1 MSKNWDVCDQLNYN
15 FIPVPKA
22 LAMGFKSVSINAK
35 WTYSLLLDR
44 MMASRKNAE
53 RFHDKN
59 GMYLLFNQ
67 DEIAELIG
75 ASKRTVIRIFKELE
89 ESGLIET
96 RKQGFGKAQ
105 KIYLRKL
112 SELSE
117 MYSETSSKKSCQNG
131 TTRSDKLSPQEV
143 TSCHHEKCQNVT
155 TINAKLSPQEV
166 TPVSPQDM
174 PNLSP
179 PTKKKCQNV
188 TTINAKLS
196 PQEVTPVSPQ
206 DMPNLSPPTKSDTNM
221 SDTNMSDT
229 ESSRSRLSNIA
240 VNGSAR
246 KTIPTPTQNCFVT
259 SVVTPT
265 LEKIQ
270 AFVKKNNFTFSAE
283 KFYDYYN
290 AVGWK
295 VRGMPIT
302 DWQSLCR
309 SWQARERPE
318 AKPEIPHI
326 KGYFEMTEEER
337 EAARRRQAERNRN
350 GRTSEETY
358 SRADG
363 DLPF

>member
-67 DEIAELIG
+67 DEVADLIG

-89 ESGLIET
+89 DSGLIET
-96 RKQGFGKAQ
+96 KKQGFGKSQ

-117 MYSETSSKKSCQNG
+117 AGSETSFKKSCQNG
-131 TTRSDKLSPQEV
+131 TMRSDKMALREV
-143 TSCHHEKCQNVT
+143 TSCHYE
-155 TINAKLSPQEV
+155 
-166 TPVSPQDM
+166 
-174 PNLSP
+174 
-179 PTKKKCQNV
+179 KCQNV

-229 ESSRSRLSNIA
+229 ESSRSRLSHMSF
-240 VNGSAR
+240 NGLVE
-246 KTIPTPTQNCFVT
+246 KTTPTPTTNHFGT
-259 SVVTPT
+259 SDVTPT

-270 AFVKKNNFTFSAE
+270 AFVEKNNFTFSPE

-337 EAARRRQAERNRN
+337 EAARRRQAERNGN
-350 GRTSEETY
+350 GRTSESTY

>member
-1 MSKNWDVCDQLNYN
+1 MSKNWDVCDQLNYQ
-15 FIPVPKA
+15 FIPVPRA
-22 LAMGFKSVSINAK
+22 LAKGFKDLSINAK
-35 WTYSLLLDR
+35 WAYSLMLDR
-44 MMASRKNAE
+44 MMMSRQNID

-59 GMYLLFNQ
+59 GMFLLFNQ
-67 DEIAELIG
+67 DEVAELIG
-75 ASKRTVIRIFKELE
+75 ASRRTIIRIFKELE

-96 RKQGFGKAQ
+96 KKQGFGKSQ

-117 MYSETSSKKSCQNG
+117 MDSETSSKKSCQNG
-131 TTRSDKLSPQEV
+131 TTRSAKMALREV
-143 TSCHHEKCQNVT
+143 TNCHNDKCQNVT
-155 TINAKLSPQEV
+155 TISAKMSHQEV
-166 TPVSPQDM
+166 TPVSPQDVT
-174 PNLSP
+174 NLSHP
-179 PTKKKCQNV
+179 
-188 TTINAKLS
+188 I
-196 PQEVTPVSPQ
+196 VSKNY
-206 DMPNLSPPTKSDTNM
+206 MNNNYKSK
-221 SDTNMSDT
+221 
-229 ESSRSRLSNIA
+229 SSSSRLSHMSF
-240 VNGSAR
+240 NGSVE
-246 KTIPTPTQNCFVT
+246 KTTPTPTTNHFGT
-259 SVVTPT
+259 SDVTPT

>member
-1 MSKNWDVCDQLNYN
+1 MKNWDVCDQLNYN

-67 DEIAELIG
+67 DEVAELIG

-117 MYSETSSKKSCQNG
+117 MHSETSSKKSCQNG
-131 TTRSDKLSPQEV
+131 TTRSDKLASREV
-143 TSCHHEKCQNVT
+143 TSCHYEKCQNVT

-166 TPVSPQDM
+166 TP
-174 PNLSP
+174 
-179 PTKKKCQNV
+179 
-188 TTINAKLS
+188 A
-196 PQEVTPVSPQ
+196 SPQ
-206 DMPNLSPPTKSDTNM
+206 DMPNLSPPTKSETNM

-240 VNGSAR
+240 VNGSVG
-246 KTIPTPTQNCFVT
+246 KTTPTPTQSYFGT

-270 AFVKKNNFTFSAE
+270 AFVKKNNFTFSPE

-337 EAARRRQAERNRN
+337 EAARRRQAERNGN

-358 SRADG
+358 SRVDG

>member
-67 DEIAELIG
+67 DEVAELIG

-89 ESGLIET
+89 DSGLIET
-96 RKQGFGKAQ
+96 KKQGFGKSQ

-117 MYSETSSKKSCQNG
+117 MDSETGSKKSCQNG
-131 TTRSDKLSPQEV
+131 
-143 TSCHHEKCQNVT
+143 
-155 TINAKLSPQEV
+155 
-166 TPVSPQDM
+166 
-174 PNLSP
+174 
-179 PTKKKCQNV
+179 

-240 VNGSAR
+240 VNGSVR
-246 KTIPTPTQNCFVT
+246 KTTPTPTTNCFGT
-259 SVVTPT
+259 FVVTPT

-270 AFVKKNNFTFSAE
+270 AFVEKNNFTFSAE
-283 KFYDYYN
+283 KFYNYYN

-309 SWQARERPE
+309 SWQARERTE
-318 AKPEIPHI
+318 TKQDIPHI

-337 EAARRRQAERNRN
+337 EAARRRQAERSGN
-350 GRTSEETY
+350 GRTGESTY
-358 SRADG
+358 SGAEG

>member
-1 MSKNWDVCDQLNYN
+1 MSTKNWDVCDQLNYQ
-15 FIPVPKA
+15 FVPVPRA
-22 LAMGFKSVSINAK
+22 LARGFKDLSINAK
-35 WTYSLLLDR
+35 WAYSLMLDR
-44 MMASRKNAE
+44 MMMSRQNID

-59 GMYLLFNQ
+59 GMFLLFNQ
-67 DEIAELIG
+67 DELAELIG

-96 RKQGFGKAQ
+96 KKQGFGKAQ

-117 MYSETSSKKSCQNG
+117 MDSETSSKKSCQNG
-131 TTRSDKLSPQEV
+131 TTRSDKLASREV
-143 TSCHHEKCQNVT
+143 PNCHHEKCQIGT
-155 TINAKLSPQEV
+155 TRNAKLSPQEV

-179 PTKKKCQNV
+179 LLESNTY
-188 TTINAKLS
+188 
-196 PQEVTPVSPQ
+196 
-206 DMPNLSPPTKSDTNM
+206 KSNTYK
-221 SDTNMSDT
+221 SKT
-229 ESSRSRLSNIA
+229 ESSRSSRSNIA
-240 VNGSAR
+240 VNGSVG
-246 KTIPTPTQNCFVT
+246 KTTPTPTQSNFGT

-270 AFVKKNNFTFSAE
+270 AFVKKNNFTFSPE

-295 VRGMPIT
+295 VRGMAIT

-309 SWQARERPE
+309 SWQARERPTE
-318 AKPEIPHI
+318 TKHDIPHI

-337 EAARRRQAERNRN
+337 EAARRRQAERSGN
-350 GRTSEETY
+350 GRTSESTY
-358 SRADG
+358 SGAEG

>member
-67 DEIAELIG
+67 DEVAELIG

-117 MYSETSSKKSCQNG
+117 MRSETSSKKSCQNG
-131 TTRSDKLSPQEV
+131 TTRSDKMALREV
-143 TSCHHEKCQNVT
+143 TFCHHEKCQNVT
-155 TINAKLSPQEV
+155 TIS
-166 TPVSPQDM
+166 
-174 PNLSP
+174 
-179 PTKKKCQNV
+179 
-188 TTINAKLS
+188 AKLS

-240 VNGSAR
+240 VNGSVG
-246 KTIPTPTQNCFVT
+246 KTTPTQTQNCFVT

-290 AVGWK
+290 AIGWK
-295 VRGMPIT
+295 IRGMPIT

-337 EAARRRQAERNRN
+337 EAARRRQAERNGN

-358 SRADG
+358 SRVEG

>member
-1 MSKNWDVCDQLNYN
+1 MSTKNWDVCDQLNYQ
-15 FIPVPKA
+15 FIPVPRA
-22 LAMGFKSVSINAK
+22 LAKGFKDLSINAK
-35 WTYSLLLDR
+35 WAYSLMLDR
-44 MMASRKNAE
+44 MMMSRQNID

-59 GMYLLFNQ
+59 GMFLLFNRS
-67 DEIAELIG
+67 ELAEVIGTSESTVKRIFAELKG
-75 ASKRTVIRIFKELE
+75 A
-89 ESGLIET
+89 GLIET
-96 RKQGFGKAQ
+96 KAQGFGKPQ
-105 KIYLRKL
+105 KIYLRKS
-112 SELSE
+112 SELASTK
-117 MYSETSSKKSCQNG
+117 ETHSNHVGSRRVTNEP
-131 TTRSDKLSPQEV
+131 TRQV
-143 TSCHHEKCQNVT
+143 TSDPTSRVNLNQQTGQFEPTDGSPVT
-155 TINAKLSPQEV
+155 QPAGPPV
-166 TPVSPQDM
+166 TRPIVSNTYM
-174 PNLSP
+174 NN
-179 PTKKKCQNV
+179 TY
-188 TTINAKLS
+188 
-196 PQEVTPVSPQ
+196 
-206 DMPNLSPPTKSDTNM
+206 KSK
-221 SDTNMSDT
+221 T

-240 VNGSAR
+240 VNGSVG
-246 KTIPTPTQNCFVT
+246 KTTPTLTPNCFGT

-265 LEKIQ
+265 LEKIR
-270 AFVKKNNFTFSAE
+270 AFVEKNNFTFSAE

-337 EAARRRQAERNRN
+337 EAARRRQAERNGN

>member
-1 MSKNWDVCDQLNYN
+1 MSKNWDVCDQLNYQ
-15 FIPVPKA
+15 FIPVPRA
-22 LAMGFKSVSINAK
+22 LAKGFKDLSINAK
-35 WTYSLLLDR
+35 WAYSLMLDR
-44 MMASRKNAE
+44 MMMSRQNID

-59 GMYLLFNQ
+59 GMFLLFNQ
-67 DEIAELIG
+67 DEVAELIG
-75 ASKRTVIRIFKELE
+75 ASRRTIIRIFKELE

-96 RKQGFGKAQ
+96 KKQGFGKSQ

-117 MYSETSSKKSCQNG
+117 IDSETSFKESCQNG
-131 TTRSDKLSPQEV
+131 TTRSDKMALRDVPI
-143 TSCHHEKCQNVT
+143 CHNDKCQNVT
-155 TINAKLSPQEV
+155 TISAKMSHQDV
-166 TPVSPQDM
+166 TPVSPQDVT
-174 PNLSP
+174 NLSHP
-179 PTKKKCQNV
+179 
-188 TTINAKLS
+188 I
-196 PQEVTPVSPQ
+196 VSKNY
-206 DMPNLSPPTKSDTNM
+206 MNNNYKSK
-221 SDTNMSDT
+221 
-229 ESSRSRLSNIA
+229 SSSSSRLSHMSF
-240 VNGSAR
+240 NGSVE
-246 KTIPTPTQNCFVT
+246 KTIPTLTTNHFGT
-259 SVVTPT
+259 SDVTPT

-270 AFVKKNNFTFSAE
+270 AFVEKNNFTFSPE

-337 EAARRRQAERNRN
+337 EAARRRQAERNGN
-350 GRTSEETY
+350 GRTSESTY

>member
-1 MSKNWDVCDQLNYN
+1 MKNWDVCDQLNYQ
-15 FIPVPKA
+15 FVPVPRA
-22 LAMGFKSVSINAK
+22 LAKGFKDLSINAK
-35 WTYSLLLDR
+35 WAYSLMLDR
-44 MMASRKNAE
+44 MMMSRQNID

-59 GMYLLFNQ
+59 GMFLLFNQ

-96 RKQGFGKAQ
+96 KKQGFGKAQ

-117 MYSETSSKKSCQNG
+117 IDSETSCKKSCQNG
-131 TTRSDKLSPQEV
+131 TTRSDNLASREV
-143 TSCHHEKCQNVT
+143 PNCHHEKCQNGT
-155 TINAKLSPQEV
+155 TRSAKLSPQEV

-179 PTKKKCQNV
+179 LLESNTYMSN
-188 TTINAKLS
+188 TY
-196 PQEVTPVSPQ
+196 
-206 DMPNLSPPTKSDTNM
+206 KSK
-221 SDTNMSDT
+221 T
-229 ESSRSRLSNIA
+229 ESSRSSRSNIS
-240 VNGSAR
+240 VNGSSR
-246 KTIPTPTQNCFVT
+246 KTTPTPTASNFGT
-259 SVVTPT
+259 SDVTPT

-270 AFVKKNNFTFSAE
+270 AFVEKNNFTFSPE

-309 SWQARERPE
+309 SWQARERPAE
-318 AKPEIPHI
+318 KKPDIPHI

-337 EAARRRQAERNRN
+337 EAARRRQAERNGN
-350 GRTSEETY
+350 GRTGESAYCGT
-358 SRADG
+358 DG

>member
-1 MSKNWDVCDQLNYN
+1 MNTKNWDVCDQLNYQ
-15 FIPVPKA
+15 FVPVPRA
-22 LAMGFKSVSINAK
+22 LAKGFKDLSINAK
-35 WTYSLLLDR
+35 WAYSLMLDR
-44 MMASRKNAE
+44 MMMSRQNID

-59 GMYLLFNQ
+59 GMFLLFNQ

-96 RKQGFGKAQ
+96 KKQGFGKAQ

-117 MYSETSSKKSCQNG
+117 IDSETSYKKSCQNG
-131 TTRSDKLSPQEV
+131 TTRSDKLASREV
-143 TSCHHEKCQNVT
+143 PNCHHKKCQNGT
-155 TINAKLSPQEV
+155 TRNAKL
-166 TPVSPQDM
+166 SPQDM

-179 PTKKKCQNV
+179 LLESNTYMNN
-188 TTINAKLS
+188 TY
-196 PQEVTPVSPQ
+196 
-206 DMPNLSPPTKSDTNM
+206 KSK
-221 SDTNMSDT
+221 T
-229 ESSRSRLSNIA
+229 ESSSSSRSNIS
-240 VNGSAR
+240 VNGSVE
-246 KTIPTPTQNCFVT
+246 KTTSTPTQSNFGT

-265 LEKIQ
+265 LEKIR

-290 AVGWK
+290 AVGWR

-309 SWQARERPE
+309 SWQARERPAE
-318 AKPEIPHI
+318 KKPEIPHI

-337 EAARRRQAERNRN
+337 EAARRRQAERNGN
-350 GRTSEETY
+350 GRTSESTY
-358 SRADG
+358 SGADG

>member
-67 DEIAELIG
+67 DEVADLIG

-89 ESGLIET
+89 DSGLIET
-96 RKQGFGKAQ
+96 KKQGFGKSQ

-117 MYSETSSKKSCQNG
+117 AGSETSFKKSCQNG
-131 TTRSDKLSPQEV
+131 TMRSDKMALRDV
-143 TSCHHEKCQNVT
+143 TSCHHE
-155 TINAKLSPQEV
+155 
-166 TPVSPQDM
+166 
-174 PNLSP
+174 
-179 PTKKKCQNV
+179 KCQNV

-229 ESSRSRLSNIA
+229 ESSSSRLSHMSF
-240 VNGSAR
+240 NGSVE
-246 KTIPTPTQNCFVT
+246 KTTPTPTTNHFGT
-259 SVVTPT
+259 SEVTPT

-283 KFYDYYN
+283 KFYNYYN

-337 EAARRRQAERNRN
+337 EAARRRQAERNGN
-350 GRTSEETY
+350 GRTSESTY

>member
-67 DEIAELIG
+67 DEVADLIG

-89 ESGLIET
+89 DSGLIET
-96 RKQGFGKAQ
+96 KKQGFGKSQ

-117 MYSETSSKKSCQNG
+117 AGSETSFKKSCQNG
-131 TTRSDKLSPQEV
+131 TMRSDKMALREV
-143 TSCHHEKCQNVT
+143 TSCHHE
-155 TINAKLSPQEV
+155 
-166 TPVSPQDM
+166 
-174 PNLSP
+174 
-179 PTKKKCQNV
+179 KCQNV

-229 ESSRSRLSNIA
+229 ESSSSRLSHMSF
-240 VNGSAR
+240 NGLVE
-246 KTIPTPTQNCFVT
+246 KTTPTPTTNHFVT

-270 AFVKKNNFTFSAE
+270 AFVGKNNFTFSPE
-283 KFYDYYN
+283 KFFNYYN

-295 VRGMPIT
+295 MRGMPIT

-337 EAARRRQAERNRN
+337 EAARRRQAERNGN
-350 GRTSEETY
+350 GRTSEGTY

>member
-1 MSKNWDVCDQLNYN
+1 MSTKNWDVCDQLNYQ
-15 FIPVPKA
+15 FVPVPRA
-22 LAMGFKSVSINAK
+22 LAKGFKDLSINAK
-35 WTYSLLLDR
+35 WAYSLMLDR
-44 MMASRKNAE
+44 MMMSRQNID

-59 GMYLLFNQ
+59 GMFLLFNQ

-96 RKQGFGKAQ
+96 KKQGFGKAQ

-117 MYSETSSKKSCQNG
+117 IDSETSYKKSCQNG
-131 TTRSDKLSPQEV
+131 TTRSDKLASREV
-143 TSCHHEKCQNVT
+143 PNCHHEKCQNGT
-155 TINAKLSPQEV
+155 TRNAKLSPQEV

-179 PTKKKCQNV
+179 LLESNTYMSN
-188 TTINAKLS
+188 TY
-196 PQEVTPVSPQ
+196 
-206 DMPNLSPPTKSDTNM
+206 KSK
-221 SDTNMSDT
+221 T
-229 ESSRSRLSNIA
+229 ESSRSSRSNIS
-240 VNGSAR
+240 VNGSSR
-246 KTIPTPTQNCFVT
+246 KTTPTPTQSNFGT

-265 LEKIQ
+265 LEKIR
-270 AFVKKNNFTFSAE
+270 AFVEKNNFTFSPE

-309 SWQARERPE
+309 SWQVRERPE

-337 EAARRRQAERNRN
+337 EAARRRQAERSGN
-350 GRTSEETY
+350 GRTSESTY
-358 SRADG
+358 SGADG

>member
-1 MSKNWDVCDQLNYN
+1 
-15 FIPVPKA
+15 
-22 LAMGFKSVSINAK
+22 
-35 WTYSLLLDR
+35 

-67 DEIAELIG
+67 DEVAELIG

-89 ESGLIET
+89 ESGFIET

-117 MYSETSSKKSCQNG
+117 VCSETSFKKSCQNG
-131 TTRSDKLSPQEV
+131 TTRSDKLASREV

-155 TINAKLSPQEV
+155 TINAKLSPQ
-166 TPVSPQDM
+166 
-174 PNLSP
+174 
-179 PTKKKCQNV
+179 
-188 TTINAKLS
+188 
-196 PQEVTPVSPQ
+196 
-206 DMPNLSPPTKSDTNM
+206 DMPNLSPPTKSETNK

-240 VNGSAR
+240 VNGSVG
-246 KTIPTPTQNCFVT
+246 KTTPTPAQSYFGT

-270 AFVKKNNFTFSAE
+270 AFVKKNNFTFSPE

-318 AKPEIPHI
+318 EAQREEYQI
-326 KGYFEMTEEER
+326 KNFTDLTDDELVAIKRKQEEKDGRARKSYF
-337 EAARRRQAERNRN
+337 
-350 GRTSEETY
+350 G
-358 SRADG
+358 RADE

>member
-67 DEIAELIG
+67 DEVAELIG

-89 ESGLIET
+89 DSGLIET
-96 RKQGFGKAQ
+96 KKQGFGKSQ

-117 MYSETSSKKSCQNG
+117 MDSETGSEKSCQNG
-131 TTRSDKLSPQEV
+131 
-143 TSCHHEKCQNVT
+143 T

-174 PNLSP
+174 PNLS
-179 PTKKKCQNV
+179 
-188 TTINAKLS
+188 S
-196 PQEVTPVSPQ
+196 
-206 DMPNLSPPTKSDTNM
+206 PTKSDTNM

-240 VNGSAR
+240 VNGSVR
-246 KTIPTPTQNCFVT
+246 KTTPTPTTNYFGT

-270 AFVKKNNFTFSAE
+270 AFVEKNNFTFSAE
-283 KFYDYYN
+283 KFYNYYN

-295 VRGMPIT
+295 MRGMPIT

-309 SWQARERPE
+309 SWQARERTE
-318 AKPEIPHI
+318 TKQDIPHI

-337 EAARRRQAERNRN
+337 EAARRRQAERSGN
-350 GRTSEETY
+350 GRTGESTY
-358 SRADG
+358 SGAEG

>member
-1 MSKNWDVCDQLNYN
+1 MKNWDVCDQLNYN
-15 FIPVPKA
+15 FMPVPKA

-67 DEIAELIG
+67 DEVAELIG

-131 TTRSDKLSPQEV
+131 TT
-143 TSCHHEKCQNVT
+143 
-155 TINAKLSPQEV
+155 INAKLSPQ
-166 TPVSPQDM
+166 DM
-174 PNLSP
+174 PNL
-179 PTKKKCQNV
+179 
-188 TTINAKLS
+188 
-196 PQEVTPVSPQ
+196 SPQ
-206 DMPNLSPPTKSDTNM
+206 DMPNLSPPTKSETNK

-240 VNGSAR
+240 VNGSVG
-246 KTIPTPTQNCFVT
+246 KTTPTPTQSYFGT

-270 AFVKKNNFTFSAE
+270 AFVEKNNFTFSSE

-337 EAARRRQAERNRN
+337 EAARRRQAERSGN
-350 GRTSEETY
+350 GRTSEGTY
-358 SRADG
+358 SGVEG

>member
-1 MSKNWDVCDQLNYN
+1 MSKNWDVCDQLNYQ
-15 FIPVPKA
+15 FIPVPRA
-22 LAMGFKSVSINAK
+22 LAKGFKDLSINAK
-35 WTYSLLLDR
+35 WAYSLMLDR
-44 MMASRKNAE
+44 MMMSRQNID

-59 GMYLLFNQ
+59 GMFLLFNQ

-96 RKQGFGKAQ
+96 QKQGFGKAQ

-117 MYSETSSKKSCQNG
+117 IDSETSYKKSCQNG
-131 TTRSDKLSPQEV
+131 TTRGDKLASREV
-143 TSCHHEKCQNVT
+143 TNCHHEKCQNGT
-155 TINAKLSPQEV
+155 TRNAKLSPQEV

-179 PTKKKCQNV
+179 LLESNTYMSN
-188 TTINAKLS
+188 TY
-196 PQEVTPVSPQ
+196 
-206 DMPNLSPPTKSDTNM
+206 KSK
-221 SDTNMSDT
+221 T
-229 ESSRSRLSNIA
+229 ESSRSSRSNIA
-240 VNGSAR
+240 VNGSVG
-246 KTIPTPTQNCFVT
+246 KTTPTATASNFGT

-265 LEKIQ
+265 LEKIR
-270 AFVKKNNFTFSAE
+270 AFVEKNNFTFSAE

-295 VRGMPIT
+295 VRGMPIA

-337 EAARRRQAERNRN
+337 EAARRRQAERNGN
-350 GRTSEETY
+350 GRTSEGTY

>member
-53 RFHDKN
+53 RFHDKS

-67 DEIAELIG
+67 DEVAELIG

-96 RKQGFGKAQ
+96 KKQGFGKSQ

-117 MYSETSSKKSCQNG
+117 VDSETSFKKSCQNG
-131 TTRSDKLSPQEV
+131 TMRSDKMALREV
-143 TSCHHEKCQNVT
+143 TSCHHEKCQFGT

-166 TPVSPQDM
+166 T
-174 PNLSP
+174 L
-179 PTKKKCQNV
+179 
-188 TTINAKLS
+188 
-196 PQEVTPVSPQ
+196 VSPQ
-206 DMPNLSPPTKSDTNM
+206 DMPNLSPPTKSDTNK

-240 VNGSAR
+240 VNGSVG
-246 KTIPTPTQNCFVT
+246 KTTPTPAQSYFGT

-270 AFVKKNNFTFSAE
+270 AFVKKNNFTFSPE

-309 SWQARERPE
+309 SWQSRERPVE
-318 AKPEIPHI
+318 AQREEYQI
-326 KGYFEMTEEER
+326 KNFTDLTDEELGAIKRKQEEKDGRARKSYF
-337 EAARRRQAERNRN
+337 
-350 GRTSEETY
+350 G
-358 SRADG
+358 RADE

>member
-1 MSKNWDVCDQLNYN
+1 MSTKNWDVCDQLNYQ
-15 FIPVPKA
+15 FVPVPRA
-22 LAMGFKSVSINAK
+22 LARGFKDLSINAK
-35 WTYSLLLDR
+35 WAYSLMLDR
-44 MMASRKNAE
+44 MMMSRQNID

-59 GMYLLFNQ
+59 GMFLLFNQ
-67 DEIAELIG
+67 DELAELIG

-96 RKQGFGKAQ
+96 KKQGFGKAQ

-117 MYSETSSKKSCQNG
+117 IDSETSPKKSCQNG
-131 TTRSDKLSPQEV
+131 TTRSDKLASREV
-143 TSCHHEKCQNVT
+143 PNCHHEKCQNGT
-155 TINAKLSPQEV
+155 TRNAKLSPQEV

-179 PTKKKCQNV
+179 LSKSNTYMSNTYKSKK
-188 TTINAKLS
+188 
-196 PQEVTPVSPQ
+196 
-206 DMPNLSPPTKSDTNM
+206 
-221 SDTNMSDT
+221 
-229 ESSRSRLSNIA
+229 SSCSSRLSNIA
-240 VNGSAR
+240 VNGSVG
-246 KTIPTPTQNCFVT
+246 KTTPTPTQSNFGI

-270 AFVKKNNFTFSAE
+270 AFVEKNNFTFSPE
-283 KFYDYYN
+283 KFYNYYN

-309 SWQARERPE
+309 SWQARERPAE
-318 AKPEIPHI
+318 TKHDIPHI

-337 EAARRRQAERNRN
+337 EAARRRQAERNGN
-350 GRTSEETY
+350 GRTGESTY
-358 SRADG
+358 RGTDG

>member
-67 DEIAELIG
+67 DEVAELIG

-89 ESGLIET
+89 DSGLIET
-96 RKQGFGKAQ
+96 KKQGFGKSQ

-112 SELSE
+112 SEFSE
-117 MYSETSSKKSCQNG
+117 MGSKTSFKKSCQNG
-131 TTRSDKLSPQEV
+131 TTRSDKMALR
-143 TSCHHEKCQNVT
+143 
-155 TINAKLSPQEV
+155 EV
-166 TPVSPQDM
+166 TPVS
-174 PNLSP
+174 L
-179 PTKKKCQNV
+179 
-188 TTINAKLS
+188 
-196 PQEVTPVSPQ
+196 Q
-206 DMPNLSPPTKSDTNM
+206 DMPNLSPPTKSETNK
-221 SDTNMSDT
+221 SDTNKSDT

-240 VNGSAR
+240 VNGPIG
-246 KTIPTPTQNCFVT
+246 KTTPTPTPTQSYFGT

-270 AFVKKNNFTFSAE
+270 AFVEKNNFTFSSE

-337 EAARRRQAERNRN
+337 EAARRRQAERSGN
-350 GRTSEETY
+350 GRTSEGTY
-358 SRADG
+358 SGVEG

>member
-67 DEIAELIG
+67 DEVADLIG

-89 ESGLIET
+89 DSGLIET
-96 RKQGFGKAQ
+96 KKQGFGKSQ

-117 MYSETSSKKSCQNG
+117 AGSETSFKKSCQNG
-131 TTRSDKLSPQEV
+131 TMRSDKMALREV
-143 TSCHHEKCQNVT
+143 TSCHYE
-155 TINAKLSPQEV
+155 
-166 TPVSPQDM
+166 
-174 PNLSP
+174 
-179 PTKKKCQNV
+179 KCQNV

-229 ESSRSRLSNIA
+229 ESSSSRLSHMSF
-240 VNGSAR
+240 NGLVE
-246 KTIPTPTQNCFVT
+246 KTTPTPTTNHFGT
-259 SVVTPT
+259 SDVTPT

-270 AFVKKNNFTFSAE
+270 AFVKKNNFAFSPE

-337 EAARRRQAERNRN
+337 EAARRRQAERNGN

-358 SRADG
+358 SRVDG

>member
-1 MSKNWDVCDQLNYN
+1 MSKNWDVCDQLNYQ
-15 FIPVPKA
+15 FIPVPRA
-22 LAMGFKSVSINAK
+22 LAKGFKDLSINAK
-35 WTYSLLLDR
+35 WAYSLMLDR
-44 MMASRKNAE
+44 MMMSRQNID

-59 GMYLLFNQ
+59 GMFLLFNQ
-67 DEIAELIG
+67 DEVAELIG
-75 ASKRTVIRIFKELE
+75 ASRRTIIRIFKELE

-96 RKQGFGKAQ
+96 KKQGFGKSQ

-117 MYSETSSKKSCQNG
+117 IDSETSFKKSCQNG
-131 TTRSDKLSPQEV
+131 TTRSDKMALRDVPI
-143 TSCHHEKCQNVT
+143 CHNDKCQNVT
-155 TINAKLSPQEV
+155 TISAKMSHQDV
-166 TPVSPQDM
+166 TPVSPQDVT
-174 PNLSP
+174 NLSHP
-179 PTKKKCQNV
+179 
-188 TTINAKLS
+188 I
-196 PQEVTPVSPQ
+196 VSKNY
-206 DMPNLSPPTKSDTNM
+206 MNNNYKSK
-221 SDTNMSDT
+221 
-229 ESSRSRLSNIA
+229 SSSSSRLSHMSF
-240 VNGSAR
+240 NGSVE
-246 KTIPTPTQNCFVT
+246 KTTPTPTTNHFGT
-259 SVVTPT
+259 SDVTPT

-270 AFVKKNNFTFSAE
+270 AFVKKNNFTFSPE

-337 EAARRRQAERNRN
+337 EAARRRQAERSGN
-350 GRTSEETY
+350 GRTGEGTY
-358 SRADG
+358 SGVEG

>member
-1 MSKNWDVCDQLNYN
+1 MSKNWDVCDQLNYQ
-15 FIPVPKA
+15 FIPVPRA
-22 LAMGFKSVSINAK
+22 LAKGFKDLSINAK
-35 WTYSLLLDR
+35 WAYSLMLDR
-44 MMASRKNAE
+44 MMMSRQNID

-59 GMYLLFNQ
+59 GMFLLFNQ
-67 DEIAELIG
+67 DEVAELIG
-75 ASKRTVIRIFKELE
+75 ASRRTIIRIFKELE

-96 RKQGFGKAQ
+96 KKQGFGKSQ

-117 MYSETSSKKSCQNG
+117 IDSETSFKKSCQNG
-131 TTRSDKLSPQEV
+131 TARSDKLALRDVPI
-143 TSCHHEKCQNVT
+143 CHNDKCQNVT
-155 TINAKLSPQEV
+155 TISAKMSPQDV
-166 TPVSPQDM
+166 TPVSPQDVT
-174 PNLSP
+174 NLSHP
-179 PTKKKCQNV
+179 
-188 TTINAKLS
+188 I
-196 PQEVTPVSPQ
+196 VSKNY
-206 DMPNLSPPTKSDTNM
+206 MNNNYKSK
-221 SDTNMSDT
+221 
-229 ESSRSRLSNIA
+229 SSSSSSRLSHMSF
-240 VNGSAR
+240 NGSIE
-246 KTIPTPTQNCFVT
+246 KTTPTPTTNHFGT
-259 SVVTPT
+259 SEVTPT

-270 AFVKKNNFTFSAE
+270 AFVKKNNFTFSPE

-309 SWQARERPE
+309 SWQARERLE

>member
-1 MSKNWDVCDQLNYN
+1 MSKNWDVCDQLNYQ
-15 FIPVPKA
+15 FVPVPRA
-22 LAMGFKSVSINAK
+22 LARGFKDLSINAK
-35 WTYSLLLDR
+35 WAYSLMLDR
-44 MMASRKNAE
+44 MMMSRQNID

-59 GMYLLFNQ
+59 GMFLLFNQ
-67 DEIAELIG
+67 DELAELIG

-96 RKQGFGKAQ
+96 KKQGFGKAQ

-117 MYSETSSKKSCQNG
+117 IDSETSSKKSCQNG
-131 TTRSDKLSPQEV
+131 TMRSDKLASREV
-143 TSCHHEKCQNVT
+143 PNCHHEKCQNGT
-155 TINAKLSPQEV
+155 TRNAKLAPQEV

-179 PTKKKCQNV
+179 LLESNTYMSNTYKSKK
-188 TTINAKLS
+188 
-196 PQEVTPVSPQ
+196 
-206 DMPNLSPPTKSDTNM
+206 
-221 SDTNMSDT
+221 
-229 ESSRSRLSNIA
+229 SSCRSRLSNIA
-240 VNGSAR
+240 VNGSVG
-246 KTIPTPTQNCFVT
+246 KTTPTPTPNYFGT

-270 AFVKKNNFTFSAE
+270 AFVKKNNFTFSPE

-295 VRGMPIT
+295 MRGMPIT

-309 SWQARERPE
+309 SWQARERPAE
-318 AKPEIPHI
+318 TQREEYQI
-326 KGYFEMTEEER
+326 KNFTDLTDEELGAIKRKQEEKDGRARKSYF
-337 EAARRRQAERNRN
+337 
-350 GRTSEETY
+350 G
-358 SRADG
+358 RADE

>member
-1 MSKNWDVCDQLNYN
+1 MSTKNWDVCDQLNYQ
-15 FIPVPKA
+15 FVPVPRA
-22 LAMGFKSVSINAK
+22 LAKGFKDLSINAK
-35 WTYSLLLDR
+35 WAYSLMLDR
-44 MMASRKNAE
+44 MMMSRQNID

-59 GMYLLFNQ
+59 GMFLLFNQ

-96 RKQGFGKAQ
+96 KKQGFGKAQ

-117 MYSETSSKKSCQNG
+117 IDSETSYKKSCQNG
-131 TTRSDKLSPQEV
+131 TTRSDKLASREV
-143 TSCHHEKCQNVT
+143 PNCHHEKCQNGT
-155 TINAKLSPQEV
+155 TRNAKLSPQEV

-179 PTKKKCQNV
+179 LLESNTYMSN
-188 TTINAKLS
+188 TY
-196 PQEVTPVSPQ
+196 
-206 DMPNLSPPTKSDTNM
+206 KSK
-221 SDTNMSDT
+221 T
-229 ESSRSRLSNIA
+229 ESSRSSRSNIA
-240 VNGSAR
+240 VNGSVG
-246 KTIPTPTQNCFVT
+246 KTTPTPTQSNFGI

-270 AFVKKNNFTFSAE
+270 AFVKKNNFTFSPE
-283 KFYDYYN
+283 KFFDYYN

-309 SWQARERPE
+309 SWQARERPTE
-318 AKPEIPHI
+318 TKHDIPHI

-337 EAARRRQAERNRN
+337 EAARRRQAERNGN
-350 GRTSEETY
+350 GRTSEGTY

>member
-67 DEIAELIG
+67 DEVADLIG

-89 ESGLIET
+89 DSGLIET
-96 RKQGFGKAQ
+96 KKQGFGKSQ

-117 MYSETSSKKSCQNG
+117 AGSETSFKKSCQNG
-131 TTRSDKLSPQEV
+131 TMRSDKMALREV
-143 TSCHHEKCQNVT
+143 TSCHHE
-155 TINAKLSPQEV
+155 
-166 TPVSPQDM
+166 
-174 PNLSP
+174 
-179 PTKKKCQNV
+179 KCQNV

-229 ESSRSRLSNIA
+229 ESSSSRLSHMSF
-240 VNGSAR
+240 NGLVE
-246 KTIPTPTQNCFVT
+246 KTTPTPTTNHFGT
-259 SVVTPT
+259 SDVTPT

-270 AFVKKNNFTFSAE
+270 AFVKKNNFTFSSE

-350 GRTSEETY
+350 GRTSESTY

>member
-1 MSKNWDVCDQLNYN
+1 MSTKNWDVCDQLNYN

-67 DEIAELIG
+67 DEVAELIG

-117 MYSETSSKKSCQNG
+117 MYSGTSSKKSCQNG
-131 TTRSDKLSPQEV
+131 TARSDKLASREV
-143 TSCHHEKCQNVT
+143 TSCHHE
-155 TINAKLSPQEV
+155 
-166 TPVSPQDM
+166 
-174 PNLSP
+174 
-179 PTKKKCQNV
+179 KCQNV

-229 ESSRSRLSNIA
+229 ESSRSRLSHMSF
-240 VNGSAR
+240 NGLVE
-246 KTIPTPTQNCFVT
+246 KTTPAPTTNHLGT
-259 SVVTPT
+259 SDVTPT

-270 AFVKKNNFTFSAE
+270 AFVKKNNFTFSPE

-309 SWQARERPE
+309 SWQARERPAE
-318 AKPEIPHI
+318 TKHDIPHI

-337 EAARRRQAERNRN
+337 EAARRRQAERNGN
-350 GRTSEETY
+350 GRTGESAYCGT
-358 SRADG
+358 DG

>member
-1 MSKNWDVCDQLNYN
+1 MSTKNWDVCDQLNYS

-53 RFHDKN
+53 RFHDKG

-67 DEIAELIG
+67 DEVADLIG

-96 RKQGFGKAQ
+96 KKQGFGKAQ

-112 SELSE
+112 SELSGID
-117 MYSETSSKKSCQNG
+117 SEICSRKSCQNG
-131 TTRSDKLSPQEV
+131 TTRSDKMALQEV
-143 TSCHHEKCQNVT
+143 TSCHYEKCQNGT
-155 TINAKLSPQEV
+155 MRNAKLSPQEV

-174 PNLSP
+174 P
-179 PTKKKCQNV
+179 K
-188 TTINAKLS
+188 
-196 PQEVTPVSPQ
+196 
-206 DMPNLSPPTKSDTNM
+206 LSPPTKSETNM
-221 SDTNMSDT
+221 SDTNMSKT

-240 VNGSAR
+240 VNGSVG
-246 KTIPTPTQNCFVT
+246 KTTPTPTANCFGT

-270 AFVKKNNFTFSAE
+270 AFVKKNNFTFSPE

-309 SWQARERPE
+309 SWQARERPAE
-318 AKPEIPHI
+318 TQREEYQI
-326 KGYFEMTEEER
+326 KNFTDLTDEELGAIKRKQEEKDGRARKSYF
-337 EAARRRQAERNRN
+337 
-350 GRTSEETY
+350 G
-358 SRADG
+358 RADE